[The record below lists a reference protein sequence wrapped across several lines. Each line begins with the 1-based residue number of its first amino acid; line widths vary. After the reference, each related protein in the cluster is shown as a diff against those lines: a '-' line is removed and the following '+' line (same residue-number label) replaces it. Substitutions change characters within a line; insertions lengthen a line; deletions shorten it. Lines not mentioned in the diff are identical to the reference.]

1 MDSDEQPGTRLR
13 ENLRR
18 MFKERGLDFFDQD
31 DEQRQANKPIDD
43 PVVSLQSKDTMNP
56 SSDGQ
61 NTESMSP
68 EALSNMRSEIMPQLQ
83 YVWQAS
89 RFLTYH

>member
-43 PVVSLQSKDTMNP
+43 
-56 SSDGQ
+56 
-61 NTESMSP
+61 
-68 EALSNMRSEIMPQLQ
+68 LSRN
-83 YVWQAS
+83 AS
-89 RFLTYH
+89 VQRIP